1 MANIFLVATISLNA
15 SIRKVF
21 NTMVDYKQIQELV
34 KNSGK
39 SMNQIER
46 ELGYARN
53 TIASYKK
60 QNPSTKRLGE
70 LAKYFNVSVDYLLG
84 NTSSKKLDLA
94 KLDDDIVASN
104 LSYSGKELSDNDR
117 QALNAI
123 LKDYF
128 ENNED

>member
-1 MANIFLVATISLNA
+1 MF
-15 SIRKVF
+15 
-21 NTMVDYKQIQELV
+21 
-34 KNSGK
+34 
-39 SMNQIER
+39 
-46 ELGYARN
+46 
-53 TIASYKK
+53 YKK
-60 QNPSTKRLGE
+60 LQE
-70 LAKYFNVSVDYLLG
+70 LAKKKGKSFAQIEKDLGLAKNSMYNYKTKKPTADRLNDIAEYFGVSVDYLLG